1 MIQKWIQER
10 ADSNNKIN
18 WETAILAGTLFL
30 LPLSEKGFVLG
41 LTFCCFFAVLSIWQ
55 KKSVLIRLTKVD
67 TIILL
72 WLLWS
77 SFSLWLSEHG
87 SLGHF
92 ILTALLPVFLY
103 FFISRRKR
111 TIENERILLQSLW
124 LGAGAVAIWGLWQVF
139 SGNAF
144 MQGDWV
150 DQGQFS
156 ILLIRMYGPLYNP
169 NLLAGYLAMVM
180 AFWTG
185 YRVYRSRTRDGMIGI
200 AGLGLLG
207 ICLLLTYSRGAWLSL
222 SAVLLGLGGFGRKK
236 GRYLLWGF
244 VGLCGVILLTDS
256 SITERLTS
264 VFNPTG
270 ESSSALRLA
279 IWHSSLY
286 IIGDYPIFGI
296 GWGAFPKIY
305 PLYDYFLGENKITIF
320 HAHNLYLQLI
330 VETGIVGFL
339 IWTAIIGLTLQT
351 LWSQIK
357 KEDPMSMGLACAIL
371 TGLLGGLT
379 DVWLYNPQIAAFFW
393 LLIGWSQREL
403 PRTRTSSRKMD

>member
-1 MIQKWIQER
+1 MIQKQ
-10 ADSNNKIN
+10 ADSNNKIS

-30 LPLSEKGFVLG
+30 LPLSEKGFLLG
-41 LTFCCFFAVLSIWQ
+41 LTFCCFFTVLSIWH
-55 KKSVLIRLTKVD
+55 KKSVWIRLTKVD
-67 TIILL
+67 TIILI

-77 SFSLWLSEHG
+77 SLSLRLSENG

-124 LGAGAVAIWGLWQVF
+124 LGAGVVAIWGLWQVL
-139 SGNAF
+139 SGDA

-169 NLLAGYLAMVM
+169 NLLAGYLTMVI

-185 YRVYRSRTRDGMIGI
+185 YRIYRSRTRDGMIGI
-200 AGLGLLG
+200 AGLILLG
-207 ICLLLTYSRGAWLSL
+207 VCLLLTYSRGAWLSL
-222 SAVLLGLGGFGRKK
+222 SAVLLGLGGFGKKK

-244 VGLCGVILLTDS
+244 IGLCGVILLTDT

-264 VFNPTG
+264 VFSPTS

-279 IWHSSLY
+279 IWDSSLY
-286 IIGDYPIFGI
+286 IIKDYPIFGI
-296 GWGAFPKIY
+296 GWGAFPEIY
-305 PLYDYFLGENKITIF
+305 PLYDYFLGENKTIIF
-320 HAHNLYLQLI
+320 HTHNLYLQLI
-330 VETGIVGFL
+330 VETGIIGFL
-339 IWTAIIGLTLQT
+339 IWLTIIGLTLQT
-351 LWSQIK
+351 LWGEIK
-357 KEDPMSMGLACAIL
+357 KENPMAMGLSCAIL
-371 TGLLGGLT
+371 TGLFGGLT
-379 DVWLYNPQIAAFFW
+379 DVWFYNPQIAAFFW

-403 PRTRTSSRKMD
+403 PKLRTNSRKIDKNSEY

>member
-30 LPLSEKGFVLG
+30 LPLSEKGFLLG

-144 MQGDWV
+144 VQGDWV

-279 IWHSSLY
+279 IWPLGRHASGTSFREDIDAFAIDSCSLDCAAAGRTAKRLPNPGQPP
-286 IIGDYPIFGI
+286 IIQRSAWLIQR
-296 GWGAFPKIY
+296 GALSAARAVSGVARR
-305 PLYDYFLGENKITIF
+305 PLP
-320 HAHNLYLQLI
+320 Q
-330 VETGIVGFL
+330 
-339 IWTAIIGLTLQT
+339 WRAIQT
-351 LWSQIK
+351 RRRLLWV
-357 KEDPMSMGLACAIL
+357 CA
-371 TGLLGGLT
+371 T
-379 DVWLYNPQIAAFFW
+379 D
-393 LLIGWSQREL
+393 L
-403 PRTRTSSRKMD
+403 P